1 MNNPACITYKYIILY
16 DLLALPILLICLN
29 FTTLYIGSENCYNRS
44 FPRLTK
50 SQIRFINVV
59 MCVMKK
65 RIHIS
70 SLLLDNVYDYWLPS
84 HFWLVVS
91 RECTNI
97 VIITLYYFCMYAQF
111 FFQSA
116 FVDFD
121 YGLQPLHYLHD
132 FLHECIYSN
141 IYEWYDTFFGGAL
154 YCDPILL
161 YCK

>member
-1 MNNPACITYKYIILY
+1 
-16 DLLALPILLICLN
+16 
-29 FTTLYIGSENCYNRS
+29 
-44 FPRLTK
+44 
-50 SQIRFINVV
+50 
-59 MCVMKK
+59 MKK

-70 SLLLDNVYDYWLPS
+70 SSLLDNVYDYWLPS
-84 HFWLVVS
+84 DFWPVVS

-132 FLHECIYSN
+132 FLHECIYTQ
-141 IYEWYDTFFGGAL
+141 IYTNDMIHFLEEPYTVTQFYYIVNRVFSIFWYTLVYKLLLFFFFQRGEVN
-154 YCDPILL
+154 
-161 YCK
+161 

>member
-1 MNNPACITYKYIILY
+1 
-16 DLLALPILLICLN
+16 
-29 FTTLYIGSENCYNRS
+29 
-44 FPRLTK
+44 
-50 SQIRFINVV
+50 

-70 SLLLDNVYDYWLPS
+70 SSLLNNVYDYWLPS
-84 HFWLVVS
+84 DFWPVVS

-132 FLHECIYSN
+132 FLHEMYILIYTNDMIHFLEEPYTVTQFYYIVNRVFS
-141 IYEWYDTFFGGAL
+141 IFWYTLVYKLLLFFFFF
-154 YCDPILL
+154 
-161 YCK
+161 KE

>member
-1 MNNPACITYKYIILY
+1 MSCALWKREFISVLLFWITYM
-16 DLLALPILLICLN
+16 
-29 FTTLYIGSENCYNRS
+29 T
-44 FPRLTK
+44 
-50 SQIRFINVV
+50 
-59 MCVMKK
+59 
-65 RIHIS
+65 
-70 SLLLDNVYDYWLPS
+70 S

-132 FLHECIYSN
+132 FLHECILKYTRM
-141 IYEWYDTFFGGAL
+141 IWYIL
-154 YCDPILL
+154 ESSPILWPNFSIIVSRVVSIFWYTYIL
-161 YCK
+161 YKLLLFFFSKRSKKSAESWLEKMN